1 MIAEIIINNSGD
13 KDIVFWGGRD
23 NTELIREVE
32 KVKKIK
38 FVSVSPNTTKI
49 SGVCEHIAS
58 LSGKRDKYYVVVFPK
73 ETQDIRDMFKRFG
86 YLADDVFYVNHLP
99 VAVHNDGT
107 DKYGNVVKG
116 IEKYGRKVQLYLEGY
131 GANVTLGEKI
141 SIDSTLKINVASEF
155 EVTIGDRCKFQEN
168 FSIVAKN
175 LDENR
180 YAEIKIG
187 ENCNFVDGFIKSYS
201 GRIYLDNNSTYG
213 RNFYIAACY
222 GISVNI
228 GKDCMFSHD
237 IYILGGDGHTLYDTE
252 RNKVL
257 NSVES
262 IPNEKKRVVIGNHVW
277 VGLRTVILNGCNI
290 GDGSMIGAVS
300 VVKRRC
306 SNNCMLAGNP
316 AKVLRKNI
324 AWSRNPMPVD
334 GAEMLDAERQY
345 YNLTAEEGELY
356 EC

>member
-13 KDIVFWGGRD
+13 KDIVFWGGWD

-38 FVSVSPNTTKI
+38 FVAVSPNTTKI
-49 SGVCEHIAS
+49 SRVCEHLAS
-58 LSGKRDKYYVVVFPK
+58 LSGKRDKYYVGVFPK
-73 ETQDIRDMFKRFG
+73 ETQDIRDMFTRFG
-86 YLADDVFYVNHLP
+86 YLADDVFYVNHVP
-99 VAVHNDGT
+99 VTVHDDGT
-107 DKYGNVVKG
+107 EKYGNVVKG
-116 IEKYGRKVQLYLEGY
+116 VEKYGRKVQLYLEGY
-131 GANVTLGEKI
+131 GAKITLGEQI
-141 SIDSTLKINVASEF
+141 SIRSALKLNVGSEG
-155 EVTIGDRCKFQEN
+155 EVTIGDKCKFQEN
-168 FSIVAKN
+168 FSIVARN
-175 LDENR
+175 LDGNR
-180 YAEIKIG
+180 YGEIKIG
-187 ENCNFVDGFIKSYS
+187 ENCSFADGAITSFS
-201 GRIYLDNNSTYG
+201 GRTYLGRDSTYG
-213 RNFYIAACY
+213 RNFRITTGYDIT
-222 GISVNI
+222 VNV
-228 GKDCMFSHD
+228 GSQCMFSHD
-237 IYILGGDGHTLYDTE
+237 IYIFGGDGHTLYDTE

-262 IPNEKKRVVIGNHVW
+262 MPEEKKRVVIGNHVW

-300 VVKRRC
+300 IVKRMC

-324 AWSRNPMPVD
+324 AWSRNPIPVD
-334 GAEMLDAERQY
+334 AAEMLEEEEKY